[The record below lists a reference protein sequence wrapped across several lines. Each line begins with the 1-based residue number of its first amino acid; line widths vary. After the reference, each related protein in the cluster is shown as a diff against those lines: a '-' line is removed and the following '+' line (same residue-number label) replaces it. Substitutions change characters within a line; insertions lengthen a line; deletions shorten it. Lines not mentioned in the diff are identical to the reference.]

1 MGSGLSDTGFA
12 PHPWSDVEDSTIT
25 VWQFTSL
32 PKALASTCQ
41 PSSLQYTEA
50 NVFTGPFAD
59 EFLVLLSESDI
70 TEFAPPRQTLG

>member
-1 MGSGLSDTGFA
+1 MSDTGFA